1 MTMSENNQAILR
13 DINERFDEYYNAG
26 RFDLVDAE
34 LELLDPNVMSLSIVV
49 GYLTATLGEKDKLVE
64 RSKFFDRAKAMILA
78 SEPERLIGLLGGL
91 E

>member
-1 MTMSENNQAILR
+1 MTTSENNQAILR
-13 DINERFDEYYNAG
+13 DIFERFDEYYNAG

-34 LELLDPNVMSLSIVV
+34 LELLDPNVMSLSIVI

-78 SEPERLIGLLGGL
+78 NEPERLVGLLGGL